1 MAIKPVSGEIKAQ
14 PLNDNFSYLD
24 SKASSM
30 IGGPKETFTS
40 LSALNTKYPNGSGS
54 AMLVTDS
61 NGANGYLYTWNG
73 SAWIKGPL
81 YQAQGIADNSVD
93 EKKTT
98 KPTLKATVIVAAT
111 PPNYDR
117 TTKIFKFNG
126 ASSAQDIIIWGS
138 GTSTSQYLVPVGLEI
153 ENTVSGTSAFK
164 LTLNVETKEFRIV
177 AWSTPI
183 EVNELLIASCRI
195 GAGNKHVFYTDF
207 PVTVDGFLQND
218 FDSKMPTVQ
227 ILGGGSVG
235 NVLPKISSSNK
246 TLTFPSGYDWIFS
259 IDGQT
264 YANAIPSTGL
274 TLDLT
279 QLSGTS
285 AHYIIFKMKSKEI
298 SIIPW
303 TDLSK
308 YSSGYAMV
316 GTIRTQGSSY
326 SAFLPFPFVL
336 DNKLF
341 GYQEDSQATI
351 SISLDAPVKCIH
363 HRGYSLKYPEN
374 TLLAYKKS
382 KSIGV
387 NEVEMDLS
395 WTVDNIPVN
404 LHDETINRTARDSEG
419 NPPSTD
425 IKISEITLAQAR
437 EYEYGNWKS
446 VEFKGEKLAT
456 FEDCITQCKMLNQR
470 LHIDRAFQLDQE
482 KFEIVAHIMNKH
494 NFYDVVWY
502 INNKTSGDL
511 IRAKYPNAT
520 LAYLLFSD
528 VTQAAIDVCKL
539 LNSENAKCIVMPQ
552 ADLVT
557 SKNVDVA
564 LSEKLEVHVWNADN
578 VNRLNLINMGISGV
592 STDFANIQQELVEQ
606 EV

>member
-40 LSALNTKYPNGSGS
+40 LSALNTKYPNGSAS

-126 ASSAQDIIIWGS
+126 TSSAQDIIIWGS

-177 AWSTPI
+177 AWSTSI

-195 GAGNKHVFYTDF
+195 GAGNKHFFYTDF

-308 YSSGYAMV
+308 YSSGYAML
-316 GTIRTQGSSY
+316 GTIRLQGSSY
-326 SAFLPFPFVL
+326 SIFLPFPFLL

-341 GYQEDSQATI
+341 GYHDDNQTSV
-351 SISLDAPVKCIH
+351 SVSLNAPIKCIH
-363 HRGYSLKYPEN
+363 HRGYSRKYPEN
-374 TLLAYKKS
+374 TEVAYKGS
-382 KSIGV
+382 KKLGV
-387 NEVEMDLS
+387 NEVEMDLVFTS
-395 WTVDNIPVN
+395 DEVPVN
-404 LHDETINRTARDSEG
+404 LHDMTINRTARNNDGTQIEEEK
-419 NPPSTD
+419 NIT
-425 IKISEITLAQAR
+425 EIT
-437 EYEYGNWKS
+437 YEEASQYDYGLWKGA
-446 VEFKGEKLAT
+446 EFKGQKLMS
-456 FEDCITQCKMLNQR
+456 FEDAILICKKLDMR
-470 LHIDRAFQLDQE
+470 LHIDRASAHNSERLNIV
-482 KFEIVAHIMNKH
+482 KEIMVRN
-494 NFYDVVWY
+494 NFDNVLFYGYDVAG
-502 INNKTSGDL
+502 IDR
-511 IRAKYPNAT
+511 IRSIFPNSSIVYLLSSTDITETIVDACVIRNQDGFCGIIAYAPMLTAEGTT
-520 LAYLLFSD
+520 LATSRGVEVY
-528 VTQAAIDVCKL
+528 VWG
-539 LNSENAKCIVMPQ
+539 
-552 ADLVT
+552 AD
-557 SKNVDVA
+557 S
-564 LSEKLEVHVWNADN
+564 
-578 VNRLNLINMGISGV
+578 VNRSELAEWGVTGI
-592 STDFANIQQELVEQ
+592 STDFANIQQEIIDM
-606 EV
+606 